1 MKKWWIL
8 FLRLPWD
15 KRILWASAALSLPP
29 IGLSLLAPSSP
40 QPAAATGPS
49 AQVDTHIPRGFVL
62 VPIEVRNYEALDSIL
77 GPFGIVDLY
86 QGEARDGSDQRLI
99 ARDVRILRAPKNPS
113 HFAVLIRESEA
124 ASVLRFSGLFTVIVK
139 RPGAPGTEFVKE
151 PPRTHHPI
159 VYEGG

>member
-8 FLRLPWD
+8 YLCLPWD
-15 KRILWASAALSLPP
+15 KRILWAAAALSLPP
-29 IGLSLLAPSSP
+29 IGLSLLAPS
-40 QPAAATGPS
+40 APS
-49 AQVDTHIPRGFVL
+49 TSVARETAAQVDTRIPKGFVL

-113 HFAVLIRESEA
+113 HFAVLIR
-124 ASVLRFSGLFTVIVK
+124 
-139 RPGAPGTEFVKE
+139 
-151 PPRTHHPI
+151 
-159 VYEGG
+159 